1 MTFSPLSRRLMP
13 LFIAKFLLNLVFWY
27 AIEKLFMTTIGF
39 DYATIGL
46 MAAVYSIVSVGM
58 EIPSGI
64 LADRWSRK
72 GVMVL
77 AAISLMLSGLL
88 GWLSYGIPLFLVAAI
103 FWGFFDAFASGTSD
117 SMVYDTLLEEQGNA
131 DNYEKVLG
139 WFSAVGGVAL
149 VISAVAGGIIGDS
162 MGLRDSFLWSVV
174 PALMAVVFLLNFRD
188 TKFHKE
194 LIDTHIVTHTKNTFS
209 SVFRNP
215 NLIWVLVSLLSM
227 IVIGGINGEMYQT
240 WYFALGSDTALYGI
254 AGALILSTFGI
265 GGVFTKFFISK
276 RRIAIGMT
284 VVLVSAIII
293 GLVRDF
299 WTIVAAQF
307 FIGFM
312 SYTLM
317 LNLTAQLHRQLP
329 SQYRAGAGSVVNTV
343 GRLVFSPLAL
353 LFGWLSLTSS
363 VFTAGWLLVVLAGIG
378 LMSEFFA
385 KDNGIN
391 HAT

>member
-1 MTFSPLSRRLMP
+1 MP

-39 DYATIGL
+39 NYATIGL

-77 AAISLMLSGLL
+77 AAVSLMLSGLL
-88 GWLSYGIPLFLVAAI
+88 GSMSYDVPLFLVAAV
-103 FWGFFDAFASGTSD
+103 FWGFFDALASGTSD
-117 SMVYDTLLEEQGNA
+117 SMIYDTLMEEQGNA

-139 WFSAVGGVAL
+139 WFSAVGGAAL
-149 VISAVAGGIIGDS
+149 VISAVAGGLIGDS
-162 MGLRDSFLWSVV
+162 VGLRDAFLWSVV
-174 PALMAVVFLLNFRD
+174 PALMAIIFLLNFRD
-188 TKFHKE
+188 TKFHKG
-194 LIDTHIVTHTKNTFS
+194 LIDTHIVTHTKNTFG

-215 NLIWVLVSLLSM
+215 NLIWVLVSLLAM
-227 IVIGGINGEMYQT
+227 VVIGGINGEMYQT
-240 WYFALGSDTALYGI
+240 WYIELGSNPALYGI

-265 GGVFTKFFISK
+265 GGIFTKYFISK
-276 RRIAIGMT
+276 RRIAIGMI
-284 VVLVSAIII
+284 VVLVSASIVC
-293 GLVRDF
+293 LVRDF
-299 WTIVAAQF
+299 WTIVTAQF
-307 FIGFM
+307 FIGFI

-343 GRLVFSPLAL
+343 GRLIFSPLAL
-353 LFGWLSLTSS
+353 LFGWISLSSS
-363 VFTAGWLLVVLAGIG
+363 VFTAGWVLVALAGIG

-385 KDNGIN
+385 KNNGMN

>member
-1 MTFSPLSRRLMP
+1 M
-13 LFIAKFLLNLVFWY
+13 VFWY

-72 GVMVL
+72 GVMIL

-88 GWLSYGIPLFLVAAI
+88 GWMSYGIPLFLVAAV

-117 SMVYDTLLEEQGNA
+117 SMIYDTLMEEQGNA

-149 VISAVAGGIIGDS
+149 VISAAAGGLIGDS
-162 MGLRDSFLWSVV
+162 IGLRDAFLWSVV
-174 PALMAVVFLLNFRD
+174 PALMAVISLLNFRD
-188 TKFHKE
+188 TKFHKG
-194 LIDTHIVTHTKNTFS
+194 LIDTHIVAHTKNTFS
-209 SVFRNP
+209 SVFRNS
-215 NLIWVLVSLLSM
+215 NLIWVLVSLLAM

-240 WYFALGSDTALYGI
+240 WYIELGSDTALYGI
-254 AGALILSTFGI
+254 VGALILSTFGI
-265 GGVFTKFFISK
+265 GGMFTMLFIGK
-276 RRIAIGMT
+276 RQIALGII
-284 VVLVSAIII
+284 VVLVSAIIVSLI
-293 GLVRDF
+293 RDF
-299 WTIVAAQF
+299 WLIVAAQF
-307 FIGFM
+307 LIGFI

-343 GRLVFSPLAL
+343 GRLIFSPLAL
-353 LFGWLSLTSS
+353 LFGWLSLSSS
-363 VFTAGWLLVVLAGIG
+363 VFTAGWVLVALAGIG

-385 KDNGIN
+385 KNNGMN
-391 HAT
+391 YAA